1 MLPRTPGPII
11 IAPDQWARLW
21 RNQCSSFYQITKV
34 LWLMGFPFCFGC
46 QEAWSC
52 IPVATSASLVQQM
65 LSSWNFYFILKM
77 FHSSFDFAKKDMV
90 CLEGKF
96 KYLWNQGNK
105 TLETGSMWKS
115 WVPVC
120 IFDLNASR
128 EADSEQSHWNMYYL
142 SQQILI
148 VHSLCT
154 KHFWGKVI
162 RQTGPLFACFT

>member
-1 MLPRTPGPII
+1 MSTALAQPVFFLLP
-11 IAPDQWARLW
+11 D
-21 RNQCSSFYQITKV
+21 NKSSV
-34 LWLMGFPFCFGC
+34 AHGFPFLLWLPG
-46 QEAWSC
+46 
-52 IPVATSASLVQQM
+52 SLE
-65 LSSWNFYFILKM
+65 L
-77 FHSSFDFAKKDMV
+77 HSSCHISLPSSANALFMKFLFHPQDVSLIIWFCEKGHGV

-148 VHSLCT
+148 VHSLCA